1 MKVTFLDRETF
12 PPHIK
17 ITTPKA
23 ITDWENLN
31 QIDQKNIVEHC
42 KNTDIILTNKVVLT
56 KGIIEQLPA
65 LKLICVTATGT
76 NNINLDAC
84 RKNDIAVV
92 NATNYGTASVAEHAL
107 MLMLSLSRN
116 LPRYLESLDTKKW
129 SESPFFYH
137 YAGRIQSLYG
147 KTLTIVGYGTLGR
160 AVAERANAIGMKI
173 VRAEQPHATP
183 VREGYTEF
191 NQAIE
196 QADVLSLHC
205 PLTEKTANL
214 INKST
219 LAQLKPNCILIN
231 TGRGGLINE
240 KDLLAALTNEQIL
253 AAGLDVAQTE
263 PPGTNDTIWQLAQL
277 PNVIVTPHVAWAADD
292 SMQRLI
298 DQILNKIDD
307 FIDQRPIENL
317 AV

>member
-1 MKVTFLDRETF
+1 
-12 PPHIK
+12 
-17 ITTPKA
+17 
-23 ITDWENLN
+23 
-31 QIDQKNIVEHC
+31 
-42 KNTDIILTNKVVLT
+42 
-56 KGIIEQLPA
+56 
-65 LKLICVTATGT
+65 
-76 NNINLDAC
+76 
-84 RKNDIAVV
+84 
-92 NATNYGTASVAEHAL
+92 
-107 MLMLSLSRN
+107 
-116 LPRYLESLDTKKW
+116 
-129 SESPFFYH
+129 
-137 YAGRIQSLYG
+137 
-147 KTLTIVGYGTLGR
+147 
-160 AVAERANAIGMKI
+160 MKI
-173 VRAEQPHATP
+173 VRAEQPHATQL
-183 VREGYTEF
+183 REGYTEF

-214 INKST
+214 INKLT

-263 PPGTNDTIWQLAQL
+263 PPSPNDTIWQLAQL